1 MTNYFLNFQKTGGF
15 LNCDFKVNTFAS
27 RIPEQT
33 FKIFDRVAFF
43 VNTIQEMP
51 QTINLFPPY
60 LSISLVF
67 LFNLLIFPISLV
79 VCFVALNKHTLTN
92 FLWFLSYP

>member
-1 MTNYFLNFQKTGGF
+1 M
-15 LNCDFKVNTFAS
+15 NTFAS
-27 RIPEQT
+27 GIPEQT

-79 VCFVALNKHTLTN
+79 VCFVALNKHALTN

>member
-1 MTNYFLNFQKTGGF
+1 M
-15 LNCDFKVNTFAS
+15 NTFAS

-51 QTINLFPPY
+51 QTINLFSPY

-79 VCFVALNKHTLTN
+79 VCFVALNKHTLIN
-92 FLWFLSYP
+92 FLWFLFYP

>member
-1 MTNYFLNFQKTGGF
+1 M
-15 LNCDFKVNTFAS
+15 NTFAS

-33 FKIFDRVAFF
+33 FKIFYRVAFF
-43 VNTIQEMP
+43 VNTSQEMP
-51 QTINLFPPY
+51 QTINLCSPY
-60 LSISLVF
+60 LSMSLVF

-92 FLWFLSYP
+92 FLWFCIILSFSIRNVISGHL

>member
-1 MTNYFLNFQKTGGF
+1 MNLKVTAFYNKYFLNFQKTGGF

-33 FKIFDRVAFF
+33 FKIFYRVAFF
-43 VNTIQEMP
+43 VNTSQEMP
-51 QTINLFPPY
+51 QTINLCSPY
-60 LSISLVF
+60 LSMSLVF

-79 VCFVALNKHTLTN
+79 VCFVALNKHT
-92 FLWFLSYP
+92 